1 MAPRLHG
8 RAAFLDMLLAALRE
22 TPCAPLPPFSS
33 GPSKEFSNTPK
44 ALASKLLRHL
54 QDRQSQGATATS

>member
-1 MAPRLHG
+1 LHG

-22 TPCAPLPPFSS
+22 TPCSTLPPFRSA
-33 GPSKEFSNTPK
+33 PSKEPSSTPK

-54 QDRQSQGATATS
+54 QDRKSPNATAAQR